1 MFFKNHSNRGF
12 SFVEVM
18 IVITIIGVLS
28 VVALTGVNGYKQ
40 KARNNMRIRNLDQL
54 KSALALYY
62 DLNNKSYPKTC
73 NNVASNG
80 TCGEILKGNGG
91 WIGICPTF
99 NYIGVGNMVG
109 SGQVTDTGVNG
120 WIHDLAPD
128 YILKLPRETSF
139 SSYNDRCYIYKSDGK
154 DYKVLAYQTVEG
166 STVPTTHFFYDPNGG
181 WGRPSSYAIYTPG
194 ARVW

>member
-18 IVITIIGVLS
+18 IVIAIIGVLS
-28 VVALTGVNGYKQ
+28 VVALGSVNGYKQ

-73 NNVASNG
+73 NNVSSG
-80 TCGEILKGNGG
+80 GICGEVLKGNGG
-91 WIGICPTF
+91 WVGICSTYNF
-99 NYIGVGNMVG
+99 SGFG
-109 SGQVTDTGVNG
+109 SGAGQITDTGVNG
-120 WIHDLAPD
+120 WIPDLAPD

-166 STVPTTHFFYDPNGG
+166 STVPTTHFFYDPNG
-181 WGRPSSYAIYTPG
+181 RTSSYTVYTTG